1 MLSAKVARNRFN
13 IANEKFINQLDRLGD
28 KKVKEAVD
36 ENNITS
42 AIIDLREIQ
51 FSGGNL
57 VKRAEAIHYYRSLGY
72 QVEILCYDDN
82 LIHLSW

>member
-1 MLSAKVARNRFN
+1 MLSAKLARDKFN
-13 IANEKFINQLDRLGD
+13 MANEEFVNQLNKLGD
-28 KKVKEAVD
+28 KKVKKAID

-51 FSGGNL
+51 FSGGKL
-57 VKRAEAIHYYRSLGY
+57 VKRAEAIHYYKSLGY
-72 QVEILCYDDN
+72 QVETLCYDDN